1 MTTAVTL
8 KGIKRRWIKATASTS
23 EQQLLKKNA
32 DKKTFPAT
40 HIGTYT
46 TFKIWHTKLK
56 LDRTEMTVIGWI
68 FSFTLKEKENNNN
81 NNNTKN
87 NNNNSSLALPAF
99 LASAASTSDLQSLIL
114 LASACTTDIYFDFYL
129 SAWQAAHGPLS
140 PADSLPAKQSVRDKP
155 GILLSRAAVESAIS
169 DPCQKA
175 RFLASVAPHSGD
187 WLLAL
192 PVTPV
197 GCGWQTTQY
206 VWQWHFAWA
215 AASVSLTRADVVSW

>member
-81 NNNTKN
+81 NNNMGDTVVGN
-87 NNNNSSLALPAF
+87 ITSYDF
-99 LASAASTSDLQSLIL
+99 L
-114 LASACTTDIYFDFYL
+114 
-129 SAWQAAHGPLS
+129 
-140 PADSLPAKQSVRDKP
+140 
-155 GILLSRAAVESAIS
+155 LLS
-169 DPCQKA
+169 
-175 RFLASVAPHSGD
+175 
-187 WLLAL
+187 
-192 PVTPV
+192 
-197 GCGWQTTQY
+197 
-206 VWQWHFAWA
+206 
-215 AASVSLTRADVVSW
+215 TRH